1 MKPEN
6 ELTLSFYRDVA
17 TIGKS
22 SNVTLIQHIDTG
34 RFFVKKV
41 LSQYDAALYRTLL
54 QVHVPGIPE
63 IYHVIEDEDKL
74 IVIEEY
80 INRSTLSEYEN
91 EHGVFSSISALN
103 IAIQLCNILQRLHSL
118 SPPVIHRDIKPS
130 NIMISHD
137 LKVTLVD
144 FNASKTYDAAKTRDT
159 VLMGTA
165 DYAAPEQFGFSQSD
179 ARTDIYAVG
188 VIINVMLTGKL
199 PKEELC
205 PKPLSKIVSKCTNID
220 PDKRYPSA
228 SHLSSALNKCVAR
241 IASADS
247 SQASGSSRIYH
258 PALPPGFRTRKPWKM
273 ILAGAGYLILI
284 FLAATL
290 EVEGNPSAAEIYIN
304 RISFFIWS
312 MLVIATGANY
322 LGFADR
328 LPLRRSSNPFLKVLG
343 FLLWSSIFL
352 IAVILLMVI
361 IIDFIK

>member
-6 ELTLSFYRDVA
+6 ELTLSFYRDIA
-17 TIGKS
+17 SIGRS

-34 RFFVKKV
+34 RFFVKKI
-41 LSQYDAALYRTLL
+41 LSQYDATLYRTLL

-63 IYHVIEDEDKL
+63 IYHVIEDEEKL

-80 INRSTLSEYEN
+80 INGITLSEYEN
-91 EHGVFSSISALN
+91 EHGAFTAMSALQ
-103 IAIQLCNILQRLHSL
+103 IAMQLCDILQHLHTL

-130 NIMISHD
+130 NIMISHE

-144 FNASKTYDAAKTRDT
+144 FNASKTYDASKTRDT

-188 VIINVMLTGKL
+188 VIINVMLTGKF
-199 PKEELC
+199 PKEQLC

-228 SHLSSALNKCVAR
+228 RHLSTALKKCAAR
-241 IASADS
+241 IASADH
-247 SQASGSSRIYH
+247 SQASGGSRLYH
-258 PALPPGFRTRKPWKM
+258 SALPPGFRTHKPWKM

-284 FLAATL
+284 FLASTL

-304 RISFFIWS
+304 RISFFIWT
-312 MLVIATGANY
+312 MLVVATGTNY

-352 IAVILLMVI
+352 IAVIMLMVI

>member
-80 INRSTLSEYEN
+80 INGSTLSEYEN
-91 EHGVFSSISALN
+91 EHGVFSPISALN
-103 IAIQLCNILQRLHSL
+103 IAMQLCDILQRLHSM

-130 NIMISHD
+130 NIMISQD
-137 LKVTLVD
+137 LKITLID

-159 VLMGTA
+159 ILMGTA

-188 VIINVMLTGKL
+188 VIINVLLTGKL
-199 PKEELC
+199 PKEDLC
-205 PKPLSKIVSKCTNID
+205 SKPISKIVSKCTNID
-220 PDKRYPSA
+220 PDKRYPSVR
-228 SHLSSALNKCVAR
+228 HLSGALKKCADRINSAG
-241 IASADS
+241 S
-247 SQASGSSRIYH
+247 SQFSESSRTYH
-258 PALPPGFRTRKPWKM
+258 SALPPGFRTHKSWKM
-273 ILAGAGYLILI
+273 ALAILVYPLLI

-290 EVEGNPSAAEIYIN
+290 EVEGNPSNAEIYIN
-304 RISFFIWS
+304 RASFFIWT
-312 MLVIATGANY
+312 MLVVVTGTNY
-322 LGFADR
+322 LGFADK
-328 LPLRRSSNPFLKVLG
+328 LPLRRGSNPILKVFG

-352 IAVILLMVI
+352 IAVVLLMVI